1 MLISRN
7 LHMKSSEVSIKTSS
21 SPASLSFKDQALLR
35 TQKWCILTASLPVH
49 LCQRSVVWGCD
60 LEQQLKWKRDWKFDV
75 LTEVLRVFHISGTY
89 CQRVSLLES
98 EQTTMPQK
106 RMHIRIIKYP
116 PKHFWVR
123 YLSYDQA
130 FFDKISLGK
139 VFLHHCNTFNPVRK
153 QNLCN
158 IHYPPNGPFT
168 QGNIEGGKRENSVED
183 FAK

>member
-7 LHMKSSEVSIKTSS
+7 LHMKSSEVSIKTRS

-35 TQKWCILTASLPVH
+35 TQKWSILTASLPVH

-75 LTEVLRVFHISGTY
+75 LMEVSRVFHISGTY

-106 RMHIRIIKYP
+106 CMHIRIMKYP

-139 VFLHHCNTFNPVRK
+139 VFLRHCNTFNPVK
-153 QNLCN
+153 KTKFMQYTL
-158 IHYPPNGPFT
+158 PPKWTIYTG
-168 QGNIEGGKRENSVED
+168 QYRGGK
-183 FAK
+183 KGK

>member
-7 LHMKSSEVSIKTSS
+7 LHMKRSEVSIKTRS

-35 TQKWCILTASLPVH
+35 TQKWSILTASLPVH

-60 LEQQLKWKRDWKFDV
+60 LGQQLKRKRDWKFDV
-75 LTEVLRVFHISGTY
+75 LTEVSQVFHISGTY

-106 RMHIRIIKYP
+106 RMHIRIMKYS

-123 YLSYDQA
+123 YLS

-139 VFLHHCNTFNPVRK
+139 VFLHHYNTFNPVKKTKFMQYTLSPKWTIYTGQYR
-153 QNLCN
+153 
-158 IHYPPNGPFT
+158 
-168 QGNIEGGKRENSVED
+168 GGEKG
-183 FAK
+183 K